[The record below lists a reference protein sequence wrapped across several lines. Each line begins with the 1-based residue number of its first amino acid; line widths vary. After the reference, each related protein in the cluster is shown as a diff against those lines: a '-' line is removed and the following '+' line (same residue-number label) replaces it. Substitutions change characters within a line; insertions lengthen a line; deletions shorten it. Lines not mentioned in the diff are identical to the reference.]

1 MDNQKNKQ
9 IISPFYSDDD
19 EEAGQIIMAGL
30 SSSNLPSAI
39 IATATNASTQEGEA
53 VAGVIIIDASSTM
66 RPNRAAVVEG
76 MNIFRQAII
85 KSHERRKMHLMVIFF
100 DSEAKIWKPY
110 GEDQPFMTAVEGD
123 PLCIPEFT
131 LDIYNMDQYNAMTA
145 LYDADLIGMASAD
158 LLAKAMEDE
167 QGADVRQ
174 VITTIGDGFDNS
186 SKKGSLAQVRK
197 LNELKALREDHLTM
211 FYGLIS
217 PALRQGVANGISGI
231 NLASMD
237 QSEIEGFDERI
248 FRAIACQGGDSEM
261 EKAITYV
268 ENRGELGGMGIHEN
282 MVAVF
287 PSDPEEIRT
296 MIGIKMSTT
305 FIKATKSQININTP
319 IKQQAKPDP
328 SSGSFI

>member
-1 MDNQKNKQ
+1 MDKNKQ

-19 EEAGQIIMAGL
+19 EEAGQIIIAGL

-39 IATATNASTQEGEA
+39 IATAADASTQEGEA

-66 RPNRAAVVEG
+66 HPNREAVVDG
-76 MNIFRQAII
+76 MNIFREAII
-85 KSHERRKMHLMVIFF
+85 KSHERRKMHLMIIFF

-123 PLCIPEFT
+123 PLCIPKFT
-131 LDIYNMDQYNAMTA
+131 LDIYNMDQFHAMTA
-145 LYDADLIGMASAD
+145 LYGADLIGMASAD
-158 LLAKAMEDE
+158 LLAKAMEEE

-186 SKKGSLAQVRK
+186 SQKGNLAQVRK
-197 LNELKALREDHLTM
+197 LNNIKALREDYLTM

-217 PALRQGVANGISGI
+217 PALRLGVASSIPGTDLS
-231 NLASMD
+231 SMTD
-237 QSEIEGFDERI
+237 PEIEEFDERI
-248 FRAIACQGGDSEM
+248 FKAIACKGGDTEM
-261 EKAITYV
+261 EKAITNI
-268 ENRGELGGMGIHEN
+268 EDRGELGGMGIPEN

-287 PSDPEEIRT
+287 PSDAEEIRK

-305 FIKATKSQININTP
+305 FIRGTRGQINANVP
-319 IKQQAKPDP
+319 IKQQGDPDP
-328 SSGSFI
+328 NTPPGSFV